1 MDGWHFG
8 FPNSWLIELSGF
20 RDTKCVW
27 EWNVKCLVRKEGK
40 GDYNFYKFL
49 PYNCYK
55 SHNYLIWIDLKIFF
69 QKLSK
74 YSFLCKKW
82 SQNPLRAEMG
92 KLEWQIRRQPVEKC
106 RHQRLTLLTLYCT
119 FHHRQSL
126 NIDQIINIFQALFQD
141 WKFTFFDKLKI
152 FLPPWKSSCGCSW
165 RNSLVCKRHFFF
177 KRLTFFVGT
186 MFSLVSLIETNFI
199 GVNLYNFNVNTV
211 ALRHWQS

>member
-126 NIDQIINIFQALFQD
+126 NIDQIMNIFKHFFKIENSPSLINSKYFYHPEKVPADALEGIALFAKD
-141 WKFTFFDKLKI
+141 I
-152 FLPPWKSSCGCSW
+152 FS
-165 RNSLVCKRHFFF
+165 
-177 KRLTFFVGT
+177 
-186 MFSLVSLIETNFI
+186 
-199 GVNLYNFNVNTV
+199 
-211 ALRHWQS
+211 